1 MSLKAVVIK
10 HIQMLLSTPAA
21 PPGPPLLRTMLPGR
35 VLLSLPHFLRR
46 FHSELLYSYFSSR
59 RMLGTLLNSFYYCA
73 RSRFILM
80 LVFLFHETLGP
91 STNCI
96 YCRLHPN
103 HRFISLFPTANPIY
117 YTHFSTKLSKRIP
130 RELDLFTGKPTAST
144 NAEMSM

>member
-1 MSLKAVVIK
+1 
-10 HIQMLLSTPAA
+10 MLLSTPAA

-117 YTHFSTKLSKRIP
+117 VLHKFFDQIIQANPARTRPFHGQTDRVNKCRNEHVNS
-130 RELDLFTGKPTAST
+130 
-144 NAEMSM
+144 